1 MNSLLANMRWLCLP
15 SENLGQD
22 WLVKSQELDAS
33 LALEGM
39 DLAEETVYLLF
50 SNAPSE
56 ILDGNGQCLVARS
69 VIGPKKN
76 MEEPLR
82 LIDWKAAPVW
92 QETLQGE
99 TLAELLE
106 SAAVKRE
113 KAQKAGRALARPFS
127 LCVRRRLVPGLVLST
142 EVIFHE

>member
-22 WLVKSQELDAS
+22 WLPKSQELDAS
-33 LALEGM
+33 LSLEGM

-50 SNAPSE
+50 SDAPSE
-56 ILDGNGQCLVARS
+56 ILEGNGQCLVARS

-76 MEEPLR
+76 LEGTLR
-82 LIDWKAAPVW
+82 MIDWKAAPVW
-92 QETLQGE
+92 QETVQGE
-99 TLAELLE
+99 TLTAILVDATE
-106 SAAVKRE
+106 KRA
-113 KAQKAGRALARPFS
+113 KALKLNKGFAKPFS
-127 LCVRRRLVPGLVLST
+127 LCIRRRLVPGLVLST